1 MECWTDPLLHYSPR
15 RLTNKAP
22 VRAERPVDKET
33 AADQVLLRHRPPVAA
48 VITVVAVVA
57 HRKIAVWR
65 NDKGA
70 VRSRQEGLPG
80 RVTPVRRLR
89 RHHPLDAKALR
100 QLAVNI
106 KLRGIN
112 PQLIARRARKTLDI
126 ERRARFGILANAKN
140 VVGAKNKH
148 VAPVGMDK
156 VVAELVDEN
165 LIARVDGAAR
175 DDLAAMIGVA
185 GID

>member
-57 HRKIAVWR
+57 HRKIAVGR

-70 VRSRQEGLPG
+70 VRRGQEGLPG

-89 RHHPLDAKALR
+89 RHHPLDA
-100 QLAVNI
+100 
-106 KLRGIN
+106 
-112 PQLIARRARKTLDI
+112 
-126 ERRARFGILANAKN
+126 
-140 VVGAKNKH
+140 
-148 VAPVGMDK
+148 
-156 VVAELVDEN
+156 
-165 LIARVDGAAR
+165 
-175 DDLAAMIGVA
+175 LAAMIGGA
-185 GID
+185 GIDLEILPQDFRRRIDCEGLVIALDVRESEEKEKLPRSHILDRVLLSRNDVDVVPAEDDEFDDLFEKIRRR